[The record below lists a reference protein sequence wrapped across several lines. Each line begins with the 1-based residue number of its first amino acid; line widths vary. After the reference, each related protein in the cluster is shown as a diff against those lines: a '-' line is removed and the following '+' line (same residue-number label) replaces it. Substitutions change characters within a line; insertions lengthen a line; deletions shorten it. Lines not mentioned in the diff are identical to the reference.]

1 MEGQNQNKII
11 SKTGKILRGRPFPP
25 GVSGN
30 PHGRPKGRKNFET
43 YFREAWKE
51 VAEALNLNKNP
62 DKAKIEII
70 KLGFKRMFKGDYQF
84 WRDFMDRLFG
94 KAPEQLEV
102 IQKQL
107 LIDLTEPAKEK
118 FKKENE
124 EGEKD
129 KEEKII
135 EI

>member
-1 MEGQNQNKII
+1 MESQNQNKIV

-43 YFREAWKE
+43 YFKEAWRE
-51 VAEALNLNKNP
+51 VAEALNLNKDP

-94 KAPEQLEV
+94 KAPVEIDIDVTQKRILEIETKV
-102 IQKQL
+102 LEALEK
-107 LIDLTEPAKEK
+107 EEEKEK
-118 FKKENE
+118 LPSPDEN
-124 EGEKD
+124 
-129 KEEKII
+129 
-135 EI
+135 